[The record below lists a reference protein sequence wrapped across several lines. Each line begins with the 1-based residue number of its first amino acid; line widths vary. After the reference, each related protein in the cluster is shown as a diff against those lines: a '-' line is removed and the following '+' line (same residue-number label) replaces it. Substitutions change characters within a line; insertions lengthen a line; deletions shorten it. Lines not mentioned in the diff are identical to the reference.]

1 MTLLVHQRCLN
12 HAEREAVA
20 RCPSCRRYFCREC
33 VTEHEGRVLC
43 ASCLSRQTASASK
56 RRRRWRSMV
65 HAAQFGAGLFIL
77 WFAFYLL
84 GRGLLAIPTE
94 FHDGTLWQ
102 SSPWEESP

>member
-1 MTLLVHQRCLN
+1 MMMLAHQRCFN
-12 HAEREAVA
+12 HAEREAAA
-20 RCPSCRRYFCREC
+20 RCPECRRFFCREC

-43 ASCLSRQTASASK
+43 ASCLTQESGAQTN
-56 RRRRWRSMV
+56 RRRGLRTILR
-65 HAAQFGAGLFIL
+65 ATQFAVGFLVL

-102 SSPWEESP
+102 ASPWLDGP